1 VDPTPSEGHLP
12 ALAAVQELLQHLE
25 ELPARAHEL
34 LEVVLS
40 DLERV
45 DADLREANAKYRAL
59 VEQIPAIVYIDV
71 ADASMATTYVSPQIE
86 ALLGIKPQEY
96 IDDPNLWTKRLHP
109 DDRER
114 ALTTYLQGR
123 ESGKPFTF
131 EYRLLSGEGGH
142 VWFRDSAVV
151 VRDERGEPAFIEGV
165 MLDIT
170 DRKNAEEQAA
180 FLAYHDKL
188 TGLPNKAMF
197 EELLELSIARARRH
211 DLAVCV
217 ITTDLD
223 DFKLVND
230 SLGHERGNE
239 LLGKLAERLR
249 EATRETDLVA
259 RPGGDEFLLLLSD
272 LERGGT
278 PGAGDPVLAAEAVA
292 SRVREALN
300 EPFDLDGTEVY
311 VTASIGI
318 ALFPNHAGDA
328 NELLRISDAAMYQ
341 SKRAAPGGYVVYSD
355 KTDDALG
362 RLSLSTRLRKAVE
375 HENWELHY
383 QPIVD
388 LGDGTMVGVEALI
401 RWNDPGGGLV
411 PPGEFIPLAEEMGLI
426 EAIGDWVV
434 EELARQDAAWRAE
447 GLDVEMSFNLSPR
460 QLWRPDIATRILS
473 RLAANNVDPTKTIV
487 EVTESTA
494 MTDPDRTLRILWDLH
509 SRGLRLAIDDFGTGY
524 SSLSRLK
531 HMPVDILKIDR
542 SFVRDVHADE
552 QAGNMVKA
560 IIQLADGLGM
570 TPLAEGIETEREW
583 QFLLESGC
591 RLGQGFFFCRPIPA
605 ADILA
610 RHRRAGLKVVGE

>member
-1 VDPTPSEGHLP
+1 MDPTPSEGHLP

-151 VRDERGEPAFIEGV
+151 VRDDRGEPAFIESV

-591 RLGQGFFFCRPIPA
+591 RLGQGFFFCRPVPA

>member
-1 VDPTPSEGHLP
+1 MDPTPSEGHLP

-131 EYRLLSGEGGH
+131 EYRLLTGEGGY

-151 VRDERGEPAFIEGV
+151 VRDDRGEPAFIEGV

-355 KTDDALG
+355 KSDDSLG

-583 QFLLESGC
+583 RFLLESGC
-591 RLGQGFFFCRPIPA
+591 RLGQGFFFCKPVPA